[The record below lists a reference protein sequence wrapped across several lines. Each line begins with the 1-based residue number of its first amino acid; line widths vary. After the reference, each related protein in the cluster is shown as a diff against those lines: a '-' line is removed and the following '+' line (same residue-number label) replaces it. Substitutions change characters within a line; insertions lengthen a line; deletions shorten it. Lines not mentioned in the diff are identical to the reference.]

1 MRRYVYAFLMLVL
14 LAGACDSGSHKSVG
28 SSRGTRSAKSTYT
41 PGFETIPCS
50 DPRVAGD
57 DRVPTGTPNVDCG
70 TLTIPENRSKPSRR
84 SVVLPVA
91 ILRSTD
97 PNKQLDPVVYF
108 EGGPGGDGL
117 AAIAGF
123 LDAHLVTDRDMIFF
137 DQRGT
142 GKATPSL
149 ECPEVDEVTYKNL
162 ETTDP
167 LDVED
172 ARSVAAYRVCRARV
186 ATIADLDQYD
196 TPTTA
201 EDVADLRR
209 ALEVA
214 RWNIFGISYGTT
226 VALEVL
232 RSQPEGVRSAVIDSV
247 FPPYVNDGPKA
258 TLDSVQRV
266 FRTFYDGC
274 RNDSACNAR
283 YPTLEADVTAVSDAL
298 DAHPYQLKY
307 TDSQG
312 TARVANLTGS
322 DGVSGLWSAMYRS
335 SLIPLLPSSVDQL
348 KQGDYAVLDL
358 VGSELLPA
366 LTSSADADYVSV
378 ECADRQQRS
387 KNADVR
393 SLRGAHPLYKGVLVA
408 PFFPDICKSWNVKPV
423 DPDFADVKATKIPTL
438 VFGDEYDP
446 VTPPADSA
454 GAARRLGPKATFV
467 EFPGLGHGATP
478 TGPCPTKIFHAFV
491 DAPSA
496 KLDTSCVS
504 QMGEPKWAI

>member
-1 MRRYVYAFLMLVL
+1 MFLL
-14 LAGACDSGSHKSVG
+14 LAGACDSGAHKSVG
-28 SSRGTRSAKSTYT
+28 SSRGARSTKPTYT
-41 PGFETIPCS
+41 PRFETIPCS
-50 DPRVAGD
+50 DPRVAGK
-57 DRVPTGTPNVDCG
+57 DRVPRGTRNVDCG
-70 TLTIPENRSKPSRR
+70 TLTIPENRSKPSGR

-97 PNKQLDPVVYF
+97 PNKQRDPVVYF
-108 EGGPGGDGL
+108 AGGPGGDGL
-117 AAIAGF
+117 SAIAGF

-142 GKATPSL
+142 GKATPLL
-149 ECPEVDEVTYKNL
+149 ECPEVDAVTYKNL

-167 LDVED
+167 VDVED
-172 ARSVAAYRVCRARV
+172 ARLVAAYRACRARV
-186 ATIADLDQYD
+186 AKIADLNQYD

-209 ALEVA
+209 ALGVT

-247 FPPYVNDGPKA
+247 FPPYVNDGPQA
-258 TLDSVQRV
+258 TLDAVQRV
-266 FRTFYDGC
+266 FRMFYDGC

-298 DAHPYQLKY
+298 DAHPYRLRY
-307 TDSQG
+307 TDSRG
-312 TARVANLTGS
+312 TKRVANLTGN
-322 DGVSGLWSAMYRS
+322 DVVGAAWNAMYRS
-335 SLIPLLPSSVDQL
+335 SLIPLLPLYVDQL
-348 KQGDYAVLDL
+348 KQGNYAVLDL
-358 VGSELLPA
+358 VGSQLLPT
-366 LTSSADADYVSV
+366 LTSTADADFVSV

-387 KNADVR
+387 KTADVR
-393 SLRGAHPLYKGVLVA
+393 SLRRAHPLYQELLVA
-408 PFFPDICKSWNVKPV
+408 PVFPDICKSWNVKPV
-423 DPDFADVKATKIPTL
+423 DPAFAQVKATKIPTL

-467 EFPGLGHGATP
+467 EFPGLGHGATD

-491 DAPSA
+491 DAPNA
-496 KLDTSCVS
+496 ALDTNCVS
-504 QMGEPKWAI
+504 HMGEPKWAIGARKR